1 MADTPDLSKIVGI
14 IMEHPE
20 LVGQISSLLSGGDAP
35 SKLGQEVEV
44 STETKEASV
53 PPKPPTPSGKRSDRA
68 RLLGAMKPYLSEN
81 RARAVD
87 TMITVTEIL
96 ESMKG
101 GG

>member
-1 MADTPDLSKIVGI
+1 MADTHDLTKIVGL

-20 LVGQISSLLSGGDAP
+20 IVGQISALLSPEGASEAAKDTAEVNATPTVTAP
-35 SKLGQEVEV
+35 KSERK
-44 STETKEASV
+44 
-53 PPKPPTPSGKRSDRA
+53 SDRA
-68 RLLGAMKPYLSEN
+68 RLLGAMKPYLSES

-87 TMITVTEIL
+87 TMITVAEIL

>member
-1 MADTPDLSKIVGI
+1 MADAPDLAKIVGL

-20 LVGQISSLLSGGDAP
+20 IVGQISALLSTDGASETAKDTA
-35 SKLGQEVEV
+35 EVN
-44 STETKEASV
+44 A
-53 PPKPPTPSGKRSDRA
+53 TPSVAAPKAERRNDRA
-68 RLLGAMKPYLSEN
+68 RLLGAMKPYLSES

-87 TMITVTEIL
+87 TMITVAEIL

>member
-20 LVGQISSLLSGGDAP
+20 LVGQITSLLSGGVAQEESNTEKEP
-35 SKLGQEVEV
+35 SADVA
-44 STETKEASV
+44 ASI
-53 PPKPPTPSGKRSDRA
+53 PPKAVTSVGKRSDRA

>member
-1 MADTPDLSKIVGI
+1 MADAPDLSKIVGM

-20 LVGQISSLLSGGDAP
+20 IVGQISALLSQPEEG
-35 SKLGQEVEV
+35 
-44 STETKEASV
+44 KEAVKTEPTAAPVSSI
-53 PPKPPTPSGKRSDRA
+53 PKSGRHNNRS
-68 RLLGAMKPYLSEN
+68 RLLGAMKPYLSEG

>member
-1 MADTPDLSKIVGI
+1 MADAPDLSRIVGG

-20 LVGQISSLLSGGDAP
+20 IVGQISALLSPEVGSETE
-35 SKLGQEVEV
+35 SKPEVEATTV
-44 STETKEASV
+44 SAA
-53 PPKPPTPSGKRSDRA
+53 PKVGRRSDRA
-68 RLLGAMKPYLSEN
+68 RLLGAMKPYLSES

>member
-20 LVGQISSLLSGGDAP
+20 IVGQISALLSGG
-35 SKLGQEVEV
+35 E
-44 STETKEASV
+44 STEASV
-53 PPKPPTPSGKRSDRA
+53 PAKTETEPPIALTAGVTKRSDRA
-68 RLLGAMKPYLSEN
+68 RLLGAMKPYLSEG

>member
-20 LVGQISSLLSGGDAP
+20 IVGQISSLLSGGESPSEAPTAGEPTTESTAVSAAP
-35 SKLGQEVEV
+35 SA
-44 STETKEASV
+44 T
-53 PPKPPTPSGKRSDRA
+53 SGIGRRSDRA

-96 ESMKG
+96 ENMKG

>member
-20 LVGQISSLLSGGDAP
+20 LVGQITSLLSGGEGEAKEKAEEP
-35 SKLGQEVEV
+35 RAEAV
-44 STETKEASV
+44 SVSAVRTGE
-53 PPKPPTPSGKRSDRA
+53 KRSDRA
-68 RLLGAMKPYLSEN
+68 RLLGAMKPYLSEGRG
-81 RARAVD
+81 RAID

>member
-20 LVGQISSLLSGGDAP
+20 IVGQISALISGTESGAESDAVTAENNGK
-35 SKLGQEVEV
+35 SSE
-44 STETKEASV
+44 SI
-53 PPKPPTPSGKRSDRA
+53 PTGAPVRSGRTNDRA

>member
-1 MADTPDLSKIVGI
+1 MADTPDLSKIVGL

-20 LVGQISSLLSGGDAP
+20 IVGQISALLSPDGADETVKDT
-35 SKLGQEVEV
+35 SEVE
-44 STETKEASV
+44 STPTSTV
-53 PPKPPTPSGKRSDRA
+53 PKPGRHSDRA
-68 RLLGAMKPYLSEN
+68 RLLGAMKPYLSES

>member
-1 MADTPDLSKIVGI
+1 MADTPDLSKIVGV

-20 LVGQISSLLSGGDAP
+20 IVGQISALLSKPDEDEEEIKSEPTVAP
-35 SKLGQEVEV
+35 V
-44 STETKEASV
+44 SST
-53 PPKPPTPSGKRSDRA
+53 PKAVRHSDRS
-68 RLLGAMKPYLSEN
+68 RLLGAMKPYLSES

>member
-20 LVGQISSLLSGGDAP
+20 IVGQISSLLSGGEGTADAP
-35 SKLGQEVEV
+35 SEGEPRAESAAV
-44 STETKEASV
+44 SAAPS
-53 PPKPPTPSGKRSDRA
+53 PPQSGRRSDRA
-68 RLLGAMKPYLSEN
+68 RLLGAMKPYLSES

>member
-1 MADTPDLSKIVGI
+1 MAETPDLSKIVGL

-20 LVGQISSLLSGGDAP
+20 IVGQISSLLSGGEEA
-35 SKLGQEVEV
+35 
-44 STETKEASV
+44 ASV
-53 PPKPPTPSGKRSDRA
+53 PVIESKAPDQRINTEIKSGKKSDRA
-68 RLLGAMKPYLSEN
+68 RLLGAMKPYLSES

-96 ESMKG
+96 DNMKG

>member
-1 MADTPDLSKIVGI
+1 MADAPDLTKIVGL

-20 LVGQISSLLSGGDAP
+20 IVGQISALLSPEGAGEGESETAEVNATPTATAP
-35 SKLGQEVEV
+35 Q
-44 STETKEASV
+44 
-53 PPKPPTPSGKRSDRA
+53 SGRRSDRA
-68 RLLGAMKPYLSEN
+68 RLLGAMKPYLSES

-87 TMITVTEIL
+87 TMITVAEIL